1 MEQIRILIVED
12 DEDFV
17 FLICSTLE
25 KNPDMEVCGV
35 CLGSGEAV
43 DEALQLSPD
52 IVLMDL
58 NLSGSLDGIEAAR
71 KIRLATDARV
81 IILTSLDDPDIITK
95 AAARSFASGYVLKS
109 QFSLLS
115 ETIRATAGGF
125 TPQEHFIQTLI
136 LGALSPAER
145 TVFDMMLGKKIEL
158 QSSPKTLANQ
168 KGSILHKLGLRS
180 QQELEHIFHGG
191 RCNS

>member
-1 MEQIRILIVED
+1 MNRIRILVVED

-17 FLICSTLE
+17 FLIRSTLE
-25 KNPDMEVCGV
+25 KNLDMQVCAA
-35 CLGSGEAV
+35 CLASGEAV
-43 DEALQLSPD
+43 DEALRLNPD

-58 NLSGSLDGIEAAR
+58 NLSGSLDGIDTAR
-71 KIRLATDARV
+71 KIRLGTDAKV

-109 QFSLLS
+109 QFNLLS

-125 TPQEHFIQTLI
+125 TPQEHFIQSLI
-136 LGALSPAER
+136 LGVLSPAER
-145 TVFDMMLGKKIEL
+145 SVFDMMLGKKIEL

-180 QQELEHIFHGG
+180 QQELEHIFQSA
-191 RCNS
+191 R